1 MAMLHQ
7 LARYLSFGI
16 SFLVGVSHLGLLFD
30 CDMEQFVNVE
40 HLACSTSAR
49 HRQS

>member
-16 SFLVGVSHLGLLFD
+16 SFLVGVSHLGLHFD
-30 CDMEQFVNVE
+30 YDMEHCANFE